1 MAKFQTK
8 PSTMIKVITR
18 HPRPKSA
25 GPTVAVSGSGA
36 ASMKDATVRMKKVTG
51 GGSVLQALGEAGED
65 TRLATLQALEA
76 TDHTHHREG
85 STRIPSVSLLI
96 EKEAI
101 AEVAA
106 GASPKHVE
114 VKYDLTRGY
123 VDHALKRRYGSPEA
137 AKLALQ
143 GLVSEN
149 ALACMVKAAIE
160 IPNMSGPQAVM
171 SGAIL
176 IDKALAL
183 EKSIADRP
191 RTIDFGALADMGKTL
206 KVLREI
212 AAGAPLSSNQ

>member
-1 MAKFQTK
+1 MHVTK
-8 PSTMIKVITR
+8 IRTAGKILTV
-18 HPRPKSA
+18 HPRPLA
-25 GPTVAVSGSGA
+25 QGHPLTVKGSGA
-36 ASMKDATVRMKKVTG
+36 AGMRDSTVRMKKVTG
-51 GGSVLQALGEAGED
+51 GGSVLDMLGEEGQA
-65 TRLATLQALEA
+65 RKVATLQVLEA
-76 TDHTHHREG
+76 TDYTHGKSGRT
-85 STRIPSVSLLI
+85 SAPLLL

-101 AEVAA
+101 AEVAG
-106 GASPKHVE
+106 GASPRMVE
-114 VKYDLTRGY
+114 VKYDLTRDY
-123 VDHALKRRYGSPEA
+123 VAHALRRRYGSPEA

-143 GLVSEN
+143 GLVQEN

-191 RTIDFGALADMGKTL
+191 KTIDFAQLADMGKTL

-212 AAGAPLSSNQ
+212 AAQPKAPR